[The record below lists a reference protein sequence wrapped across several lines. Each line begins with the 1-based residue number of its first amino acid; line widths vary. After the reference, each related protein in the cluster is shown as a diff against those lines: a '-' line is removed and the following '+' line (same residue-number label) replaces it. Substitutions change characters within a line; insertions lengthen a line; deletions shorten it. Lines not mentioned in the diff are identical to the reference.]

1 MKVSVIIP
9 VYNTARYIERC
20 LYSVLEQRHKD
31 LEIIVVDDCG
41 KDNSMEIAAEVLGAG
56 VPVGTPGSAAG
67 TAGGAAGARPAPLFL
82 RHECNRGLSAARNTG
97 LHSASGEYVFF
108 LDSDDE
114 IPPGAIANLTAM
126 ADRYK
131 DVQLVA
137 GAVDVLPRSNEA
149 LGLHN
154 NLPLYTQGNYAC
166 AKAVLRREIPIMA
179 CNKLIKRDFILQHNL
194 FFKEGLIHE
203 DNEWSFRMA
212 EHLTS
217 LAITRQI
224 TYMYH
229 MNSGGLTLERLSS
242 ARVDSLLAILD
253 SQINTLSANPLIS
266 SLQKSYILFT
276 AAWMIHL
283 MHTSAYPTR
292 IPVTTRIRHAVKPL
306 SPGLL
311 HQPLKDI
318 SLYLLIHMPPAWLGT
333 AKSIMQ
339 NVKKT

>member
-20 LYSVLEQRHKD
+20 LYSVLEQKHKD

-41 KDNSMEIAAEVLGAG
+41 NDNSMEIAAKVLGAG
-56 VPVGTPGSAAG
+56 VPVGTPGNAAG
-67 TAGGAAGARPAPLFL
+67 AAVGAAGARPAPLFL
-82 RHECNRGLSAARNTG
+82 RHDHNRGLSAARNTG

-114 IPPGAIANLTAM
+114 IPPGAIANLAAM

-137 GAVDVLPRSNEA
+137 GALEVLPQNNEA
-149 LGLHN
+149 LVLGDK
-154 NLPLYTQGNYAC
+154 LPLYSQGNYAC

-224 TYMYH
+224 TYLYH
-229 MNSGGLTLERLSS
+229 MNSSGLTLERLSS
-242 ARVDSLLAILD
+242 PRVDSLLTILD
-253 SQINTLSANPLIS
+253 SQINALSPDPVLS
-266 SLQKSYILFT
+266 RLQKSYILFT

-283 MHTSAYPTR
+283 MHKEYYTMR
-292 IPVTTRIRHAVKPL
+292 IPVTARIRRAVKPL
-306 SPGLL
+306 AAGLL

-318 SLYLLIHMPPAWLGT
+318 SLYLLIHLPPSLLGT

-339 NVKKT
+339 KR

>member
-41 KDNSMEIAAEVLGAG
+41 KDNSMEIAAEVLAG
-56 VPVGTPGSAAG
+56 VPVGTPANTVCAE
-67 TAGGAAGARPAPLFL
+67 GAHPAPLFL
-82 RHECNRGLSAARNTG
+82 RHDHNRGLSAARNTG

-203 DNEWSFRMA
+203 DNEWSFRMP
-212 EHLTS
+212 
-217 LAITRQI
+217 
-224 TYMYH
+224 
-229 MNSGGLTLERLSS
+229 N
-242 ARVDSLLAILD
+242 IL
-253 SQINTLSANPLIS
+253 Q
-266 SLQKSYILFT
+266 
-276 AAWMIHL
+276 AWP
-283 MHTSAYPTR
+283 S
-292 IPVTTRIRHAVKPL
+292 PVK
-306 SPGLL
+306 
-311 HQPLKDI
+311 
-318 SLYLLIHMPPAWLGT
+318 
-333 AKSIMQ
+333 
-339 NVKKT
+339 